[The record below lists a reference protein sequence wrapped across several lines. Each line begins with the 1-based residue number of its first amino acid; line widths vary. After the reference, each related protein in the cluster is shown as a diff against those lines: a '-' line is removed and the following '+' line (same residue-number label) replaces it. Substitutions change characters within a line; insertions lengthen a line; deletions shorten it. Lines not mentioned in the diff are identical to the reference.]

1 MVRHEAARDGVQG
14 TIGITGPREWSHHC
28 GTTLYAAPCSSRCS
42 CGDALLR
49 VKEKVGNML
58 EAAERQK
65 QDSQKEMDLY
75 CSEDV
80 VEPHHES
87 WKLAI
92 TRIQVLQEIAKEMQ

>member
-1 MVRHEAARDGVQG
+1 MAEDFNC
-14 TIGITGPREWSHHC
+14 PSD
-28 GTTLYAAPCSSRCS
+28 SSACS
-42 CGDALLR
+42 CGGALLR